1 MNANAV
7 RLVAVFLWAG
17 SLVAAYRLGS
27 RGSSPAVS
35 ETELQGNRPAV
46 TLGAPSSTAA
56 SPTNSAAPS
65 RKAPSEAEE
74 GDSRSPALRVHEAI
88 ANARREL
95 GGGGPMMFSPSAMFR
110 AFGPLMELPQEEV
123 KLAIAEVESSVDDP
137 EKKGMLLSLLLGR
150 WAEESPREALA
161 YSEKMLEEQGPRAA
175 QSTYTVVASWAQQD
189 PDAAW
194 EWYLDKRDSGK
205 ESPGAMGNDMHL
217 HMIFRGMA
225 SKDIDKALSR
235 ISEIDDEQASRQAA
249 FGIAGAATS
258 SEQVRERILKK
269 TSSMSPEMRDSLRQS
284 VVSQWAP
291 TDLEGAIDWM
301 RTLPTD
307 EREQLVN
314 SSGFSL
320 MFADPE
326 KGAEFLLEDAT
337 EANLSRRYQTIV
349 NGWANR
355 DINAAGEWLNAQP
368 PGPEQD
374 DARSSFAMQVARRDP
389 ESAMEWAKSVQTDAQ
404 RFGAI
409 RNVHRQWR
417 KKDQDAADS
426 ALLNSGLPDDRIEEI
441 LKPHLPAS
449 GSPVSTRVP

>member
-1 MNANAV
+1 MNANVV
-7 RLVAVFLWAG
+7 RIVAVFLWAG
-17 SLVAAYRLGS
+17 SLVAAYWMGS
-27 RGSSPAVS
+27 RQDSQSGSESS
-35 ETELQGNRPAV
+35 LDSNRPVV
-46 TLGAPSSTAA
+46 TLEEPSSATASAA
-56 SPTNSAAPS
+56 SSVAQP
-65 RKAPSEAEE
+65 RKETSEAIED
-74 GDSRSPALRVHEAI
+74 DSRSPALRVHEAI

-95 GGGGPMMFSPSAMFR
+95 GGGGPMMFTPSAMFR

-123 KLAIAEVESSVDDP
+123 KLAISEVENSVDDP
-137 EKKGMLLSLLLGR
+137 EKKAMFLSLLLGR

-161 YSEKMLEEQGPRAA
+161 YSDKMLEEQGPRAA
-175 QSTYTVVASWAQQD
+175 QSAYTVVASWAQQD

-205 ESPGAMGNDMHL
+205 ESPGAMGNDVHL

-258 SEQVRERILKK
+258 SEKVRERILKK
-269 TSSMSPEMRDSLRQS
+269 TESMSQEMRDSLRQS

-291 TDLEGAIDWM
+291 TDLDGAIDWM

-337 EANLSRRYQTIV
+337 EDNLSRRYQTIV

-374 DARSSFAMQVARRDP
+374 GARSSFAMQVARRDP

-409 RNVHRQWR
+409 RNVYSQWR
-417 KKDQDAADS
+417 RKDQDAADS
-426 ALLNSGLPDDRIEEI
+426 ALLNSGLPDEKIEEI
-441 LKPHLPAS
+441 LKANPPK
-449 GSPVSTRVP
+449 PPT